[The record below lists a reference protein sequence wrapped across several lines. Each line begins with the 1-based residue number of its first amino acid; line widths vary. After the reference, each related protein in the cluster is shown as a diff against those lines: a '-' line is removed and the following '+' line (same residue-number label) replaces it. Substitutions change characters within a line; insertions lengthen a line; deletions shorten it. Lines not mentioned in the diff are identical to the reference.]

1 MPALPLDVAA
11 AFKQAIEHCRN
22 DRWRKGYDLLTQV
35 AQGVESRGNL
45 PGLFYS
51 YLGLAMAHCEG
62 RRRDAMELCRYGL
75 RLDPLQPEGYLNVAR
90 VYLMLGRRESAYV
103 AVQHGLEIRPRHRR
117 LLEMQRTLGLRQRPT
132 FPFLARRNPLNS
144 LTGRARA
151 WMARQRQA
159 SRERREEAALFG
171 E

>member
-1 MPALPLDVAA
+1 MTAPPFDVAA
-11 AFKQAIEHCRN
+11 AFKEAVNHCRN
-22 DRWRKGYDLLTQV
+22 ERWRKGYDLLTRV
-35 AQGVESRGNL
+35 AQHVESRGNL

-51 YLGLAMAHCEG
+51 YLGLSMAHCEG

-75 RLDPLQPEGYLNVAR
+75 RLDPIKPEAYLNIAQ
-90 VYLMLGRRESAYV
+90 VYVMLGRRESAVV
-103 AVQHGLEIRPRHRR
+103 AVRQGLELRPGHVR
-117 LLEMQRTLGLRQRPT
+117 LLELQRTLGQRQRPT

-151 WMARQRQA
+151 WVARQRQA
-159 SRERREEAALFG
+159 ARERREEIALFG